1 MASFSYWNNY
11 KIQNPAKAAE
21 IESLGLNFS
30 FLPDKEVKEK
40 IFALET
46 TARDSNCSISEL
58 KDKVFAPLK
67 GKIEEGDYLYL
78 MEFYDKKTFSEAEKY
93 NIERANTIW
102 MIVEGWILEKVEE
115 IERKYSYL
123 PPRSKKDPQTL
134 LIQFRLE
141 GSNEFGIHRKM
152 HIYLKKYPLTK
163 RNRDYV
169 KIIEDMLDG
178 YLESQIKPYANNEKN
193 KDNSTL
199 FNLALSSLAYMSCD
213 KLKKEID
220 DLDALIKECN
230 DHDVSF
236 YAELD
241 LASDRIVSKYS
252 I

>member
-1 MASFSYWNNY
+1 
-11 KIQNPAKAAE
+11 
-21 IESLGLNFS
+21 
-30 FLPDKEVKEK
+30 
-40 IFALET
+40 
-46 TARDSNCSISEL
+46 
-58 KDKVFAPLK
+58 
-67 GKIEEGDYLYL
+67 
-78 MEFYDKKTFSEAEKY
+78 
-93 NIERANTIW
+93 
-102 MIVEGWILEKVEE
+102 
-115 IERKYSYL
+115 
-123 PPRSKKDPQTL
+123 
-134 LIQFRLE
+134 
-141 GSNEFGIHRKM
+141 
-152 HIYLKKYPLTK
+152 
-163 RNRDYV
+163 
-169 KIIEDMLDG
+169 MLDG